1 MKVSSHGRSSFFFV
15 IIKRQRKQ
23 INHWSKRIIRSS
35 RSRVSAFSGPRPFT
49 WPPALAPNLYLLVLA
64 PNLYLPALAPNLY
77 LPALTPN
84 LYLPSLVSNL
94 YLPALSPKLRLPQIC
109 IYRLNQAWVCI
120 CWPCLSPQFVF
131 TDTGLWFV
139 RTQAAKLIYPQW
151 YWIM

>member
-94 YLPALSPKLRLPQIC
+94 YLPALSPKFVFTGSTRPEFAYADLVSPIC
-109 IYRLNQAWVCI
+109 IYWPWPMI
-120 CWPCLSPQFVF
+120 C
-131 TDTGLWFV
+131 THTGC
-139 RTQAAKLIYPQW
+139 
-151 YWIM
+151 

>member
-64 PNLYLPALAPNLY
+64 PNLYLPAL
-77 LPALTPN
+77 TPN

-120 CWPCLSPQFVF
+120 CWPCLPNLYLLTLAYDLYAHRLLSWF
-131 TDTGLWFV
+131 THNDTE
-139 RTQAAKLIYPQW
+139 
-151 YWIM
+151 

>member
-1 MKVSSHGRSSFFFV
+1 MKVSLHGRSSFFFV

-49 WPPALAPNLYLLVLA
+49 WLPALAPNLYLLVLA

-120 CWPCLSPQFVF
+120 CWPCLPNLYLLTLAYDLYAHRLLSWF
-131 TDTGLWFV
+131 THNDTE
-139 RTQAAKLIYPQW
+139 
-151 YWIM
+151 